1 MIARINDPQF
11 ALFVDYE
18 NVADQEGKH
27 LERILKEV
35 TAEGSVTMLR
45 AYADWSRFGNH
56 RKRLQA
62 SGFELID
69 LPSSNG
75 KNRADIKLAVDV
87 LETAFTKSFVDS
99 FIIVSGDSDF
109 IPLVTKLNELNR
121 RAWLYTTKEVHSP
134 LLAQYC
140 YRVGSCIAQPA
151 VQPKVTT
158 IAKVA
163 VVPNSSTCAVKPSP
177 SRTAGAPTAARST
190 HKSAKKP
197 LPAKTDAT
205 AAFNPRFTDELYG
218 CVYWVIQAMDQAHS
232 GPHRLQHLTS
242 NLRALD
248 PAVDVYTVMGFTK
261 RCSIRFAEQLQ
272 SRGFLKIEFRRCEN
286 AHYISLTA
294 SGIAKFAGA
303 HVPSWFD
310 EISQVHR
317 KRFSRPH
324 LTVASPIVDHLPL
337 TASGSPVKS
346 ERAAYQLSLF

>member
-109 IPLVTKLNELNR
+109 IPLVTKLN
-121 RAWLYTTKEVHSP
+121 
-134 LLAQYC
+134 
-140 YRVGSCIAQPA
+140 
-151 VQPKVTT
+151 
-158 IAKVA
+158 
-163 VVPNSSTCAVKPSP
+163 
-177 SRTAGAPTAARST
+177 
-190 HKSAKKP
+190 
-197 LPAKTDAT
+197 
-205 AAFNPRFTDELYG
+205 
-218 CVYWVIQAMDQAHS
+218 
-232 GPHRLQHLTS
+232 
-242 NLRALD
+242 
-248 PAVDVYTVMGFTK
+248 
-261 RCSIRFAEQLQ
+261 
-272 SRGFLKIEFRRCEN
+272 
-286 AHYISLTA
+286 
-294 SGIAKFAGA
+294 
-303 HVPSWFD
+303 
-310 EISQVHR
+310 
-317 KRFSRPH
+317 
-324 LTVASPIVDHLPL
+324 
-337 TASGSPVKS
+337 
-346 ERAAYQLSLF
+346 